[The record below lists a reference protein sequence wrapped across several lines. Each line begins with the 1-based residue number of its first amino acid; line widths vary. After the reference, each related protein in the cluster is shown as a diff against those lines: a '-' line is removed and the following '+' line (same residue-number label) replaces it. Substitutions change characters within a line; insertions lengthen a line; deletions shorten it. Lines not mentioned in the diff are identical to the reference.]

1 MEKPPMPSS
10 SPAADCKPLT
20 TYVQTN
26 TDAFREV
33 VQRLTGPSEGG
44 SSKKNSSKL
53 HERRKSMKPKL
64 EIVKTSGLHLHC
76 KSGACSP
83 LPSPSMSRSSSYP
96 ASPVSGSFPPSPL
109 TPSTIFSKLTIVEDD
124 KKDDVDINIAVC
136 TKEEEEEGEEE
147 KAIRERRFYLHPSP
161 RAKPGFTEPELLPL
175 FPMAP
180 TEKVQQK
187 VGPIDKESVHNPQD
201 REFELR
207 LRCEELLDLVVPRT
221 HYESPI
227 IFLSFR
233 HRPTKTRE
241 R

>member
-10 SPAADCKPLT
+10 SPAAECKPLT

-83 LPSPSMSRSSSYP
+83 SMSRSSSYP
-96 ASPVSGSFPPSPL
+96 ASPVSGSFPASPL
-109 TPSTIFSKLTIVEDD
+109 TPSTIFSKLTIVEED
-124 KKDDVDINIAVC
+124 KKDDVHINIAVAEIVC
-136 TKEEEEEGEEE
+136 TKEEEEDEEE
-147 KAIRERRFYLHPSP
+147 RAIRERRFYLHPSP

-180 TEKVQQK
+180 TEKV
-187 VGPIDKESVHNPQD
+187 
-201 REFELR
+201 
-207 LRCEELLDLVVPRT
+207 
-221 HYESPI
+221 
-227 IFLSFR
+227 
-233 HRPTKTRE
+233 
-241 R
+241 